1 MKSFLT
7 SAQLK
12 IASAIVVVAA
22 LGALGTGG
30 KVKPM

>member
-1 MKSFLT
+1 MKNFLT

-12 IASAIVVVAA
+12 IASAFVVVAA

-30 KVKPM
+30 KFKTM